1 MVLPTKKPSRHT
13 EIADH
18 PNQNQPFLK
27 YDVDQKERTEMKSS
41 WVAILMATI
50 ALSAS
55 PADQIAG
62 KWTVDFRGPGEQPK
76 TVGEII
82 LDLKVDGKVV
92 SGLVTIGAWP
102 GEAPIADGK
111 LDGKHITFNATGHRD
126 STTGIPTCHFEA
138 TIDGDEMDLKMTVI
152 RNPGGP
158 LGAGIVYDFK
168 GKKEPK

>member
-1 MVLPTKKPSRHT
+1 VSRPEFKK
-13 EIADH
+13 
-18 PNQNQPFLK
+18 QPFLK
-27 YDVDQKERTEMKSS
+27 YNVDQKGKTGMKSS

-55 PADQIAG
+55 PGDQIAG
-62 KWTVDFRGPGEQPK
+62 KWTLDFGGPGEQPK
-76 TVGEII
+76 SVGEIF
-82 LDLKVDGKVV
+82 LDLKVDGKAV

-158 LGAGIVYDFK
+158 LAAGIVYDFK
-168 GKKEPK
+168 GRKEPK